1 MAESVEVGARVGT
14 DALERYERALVPMK
28 RNLAFR
34 MGMFPFMNNYACK
47 NLACLVPTPLVSK
60 MTERL

>member
-1 MAESVEVGARVGT
+1 
-14 DALERYERALVPMK
+14 MK

-47 NLACLVPTPLVSK
+47 NLACLVPTPIVSK